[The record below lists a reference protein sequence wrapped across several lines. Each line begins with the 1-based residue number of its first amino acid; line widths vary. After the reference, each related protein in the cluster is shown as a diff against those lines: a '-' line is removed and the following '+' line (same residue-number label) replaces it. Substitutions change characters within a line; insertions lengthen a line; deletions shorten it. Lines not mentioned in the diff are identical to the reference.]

1 MEDMNKHTREALLHM
16 ENNEEL
22 YNYVKTVRSTSSFT
36 VIQGIKFFLES
47 KKVTT
52 PDWFDFGKASYDD
65 IVAKIIEI
73 QKEKE
78 VV

>member
-1 MEDMNKHTREALLHM
+1 MADYDKHTREALLHM

-22 YNYVKTVRSTSSFT
+22 FNYVRTVRSTSSFT

-65 IVAKIIEI
+65 IVTKIIEI
-73 QKEKE
+73 KKAKE